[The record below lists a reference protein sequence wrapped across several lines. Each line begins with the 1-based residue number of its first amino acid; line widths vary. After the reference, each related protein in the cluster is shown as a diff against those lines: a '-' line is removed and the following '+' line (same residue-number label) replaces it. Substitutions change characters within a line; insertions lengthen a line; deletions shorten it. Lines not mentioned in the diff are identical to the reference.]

1 MEAGEAT
8 GPLSPQEEVC
18 MHLTNYAI
26 NKHNENFV
34 RDDTV
39 GSKRYSL
46 LGFLPLSLSPAVM
59 AACETETGSRE
70 ADGSGKVNLQT
81 LVLCS
86 PSPTL
91 VTKPSSRQ

>member
-46 LGFLPLSLSPAVM
+46 LGFLPLSLSLQSRQPVKQ
-59 AACETETGSRE
+59 TGSRE

-91 VTKPSSRQ
+91 VTKPSSRW

>member
-46 LGFLPLSLSPAVM
+46 LGFLPLSLSPAVS
-59 AACETETGSRE
+59 AARETGALGRLMAQEKSTFRPWSC
-70 ADGSGKVNLQT
+70 AA
-81 LVLCS
+81 
-86 PSPTL
+86 PAP
-91 VTKPSSRQ
+91 PW